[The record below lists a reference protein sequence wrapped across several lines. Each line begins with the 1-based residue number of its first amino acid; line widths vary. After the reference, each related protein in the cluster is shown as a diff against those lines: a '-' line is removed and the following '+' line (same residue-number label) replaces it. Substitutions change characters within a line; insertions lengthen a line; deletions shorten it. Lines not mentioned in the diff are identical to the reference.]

1 MGPLLKRLTDAGPD
15 AIGLVFALYGICGFV
30 GIVIAT
36 RIVDGWGPYRSSL
49 LFTALLLAGVSGWA
63 LSAGVYALM
72 AASVA
77 VWGLGF
83 ASTNSM
89 QQVRLVA
96 VAPPLASASV
106 SLNTSVLYVGQA
118 VGSAVGGVLYARDL
132 LYGVGYAAMVFVA
145 LALTVVMLTR
155 PRPTFPSA

>member
-1 MGPLLKRLTDAGPD
+1 
-15 AIGLVFALYGICGFV
+15 
-30 GIVIAT
+30 
-36 RIVDGWGPYRSSL
+36 
-49 LFTALLLAGVSGWA
+49 
-63 LSAGVYALM
+63 M

-96 VAPPLASASV
+96 AAPAFAGASV

-118 VGSAVGGVLYARDL
+118 VGSAIGGALFVNGQFIAAGYVGAG
-132 LYGVGYAAMVFVA
+132 FVA
-145 LALTVVMLTR
+145 LALCVVLMTGRIVAPKAALQAEM
-155 PRPTFPSA
+155 P